1 MRRNNRCVKHMI
13 GSLLCAA
20 AFALSL
26 CACGNAGNEEGSVI
40 TLSKDGTVTDTI
52 RENFDQDYYS
62 QQELQD
68 EVLKAVA
75 SYNSRVGNEAIT
87 VSKVQV
93 DGDVTDVEMK
103 YAGTEDYADFN
114 GEKFFMGTPAKARL
128 AGFDLNKVYMSVKDP
143 DQTMGMAELFS
154 TDGLLVLITD
164 TDQTVV
170 LEKKIL
176 YISDGV
182 ALSENGKAFRRE
194 QSENDQI
201 SKEICVIFKE

>member
-1 MRRNNRCVKHMI
+1 MWKNSRCVKHMI
-13 GSLLCAA
+13 GSLLCVVVS
-20 AFALSL
+20 ALSL
-26 CACGNAGNEEGSVI
+26 CACGNAGNVEGSVI
-40 TLSKDGTVTDTI
+40 MVSKDGTVTDTI
-52 RENFDQDYYS
+52 REKFDQDYYS

-75 SYNSRVGNEAIT
+75 SYNSKAGNEVIT

-103 YAGTEDYADFN
+103 YAGAEDYARFN
-114 GEKFFMGTPAKARL
+114 GETFFIGTPAKARL
-128 AGFDLNKVYMSVKDP
+128 AGFDLNKVYTAVKDP
-143 DQTMGMAELFS
+143 AQTMGMAELFS

-170 LEKKIL
+170 LDKKIL

-182 ALSENGKAFRRE
+182 MLSENEKTFRKE
-194 QSENDQI
+194 QSESNQI